1 MADEEAVSHL
11 FIPFCLKLVLFLCSI
26 FESKSA
32 KLFLKLIFKLEEKNV
47 SNFWGEKFKELFSV
61 VILSRR

>member
-11 FIPFCLKLVLFLCSI
+11 FIPFFLNLSYFFVLFLSENRPSC
-26 FESKSA
+26 E
-32 KLFLKLIFKLEEKNV
+32 LIFKLEEKNV
-47 SNFWGEKFKELFSV
+47 SNFLGEKFKELFSV

>member
-1 MADEEAVSHL
+1 MADEKAVSHL
-11 FIPFCLKLVLFLCSI
+11 FIPFFLKLVFFLCSI
-26 FESKSA
+26 FESKSG

-47 SNFWGEKFKELFSV
+47 SNFLGQKFKELFSV